1 MRWVLGET
9 LLAVAIFVLSSMLS
23 LFDTSASATAMPTQT
38 FQVTKATKKL
48 KSLRFTNPALP
59 TATV

>member
-1 MRWVLGET
+1 
-9 LLAVAIFVLSSMLS
+9 MLS